1 MLFIMEWNQS
11 SFVLKLSDFL
21 TDLFILNKYR
31 MSAKELRDKLKAL
44 RMEHTGGALT
54 KMTLEQVQNEIAHHE
69 TACRAREMKEKRM
82 AALEAARE
90 AKKAPAAAP
99 VKVPRPPKAVPKS
112 NVPEAKKGGNHIQK
126 GPKKPTV
133 TMAEVE
139 VPKKRGRP
147 AKAGVQTIADRAEEK
162 NAQRQE

>member
-1 MLFIMEWNQS
+1 MI
-11 SFVLKLSDFL
+11 
-21 TDLFILNKYR
+21 LFILNKYR

-44 RMEHTGGALT
+44 RSEHTGGALS
-54 KMTLEQVQNEIAHHE
+54 KMSLEQIQNEIAHHE
-69 TACRAREMKEKRM
+69 TACKARETKEKRL

-90 AKKAPAAAP
+90 AKRSVPTVGEAKKAPAPA
-99 VKVPRPPKAVPKS
+99 VKVPRPPKQVPARDT
-112 NVPEAKKGGNHIQK
+112 PAAKKGGNNIQ
-126 GPKKPTV
+126 GFPKKKATV

>member
-1 MLFIMEWNQS
+1 
-11 SFVLKLSDFL
+11 
-21 TDLFILNKYR
+21 

-44 RMEHTGGALT
+44 RMEHTGGALS
-54 KMTLEQVQNEIAHHE
+54 KMSLEQIQNEIAHHE
-69 TACRAREMKEKRM
+69 TACKARETKEKRL

-90 AKKAPAAAP
+90 AKKAPAA
-99 VKVPRPPKAVPKS
+99 VKVPRPPKQVPARDT
-112 NVPEAKKGGNHIQK
+112 PAAKKGGNNIQ
-126 GPKKPTV
+126 GFPKKKATV

-162 NAQRQE
+162 NGQRQE

>member
-1 MLFIMEWNQS
+1 
-11 SFVLKLSDFL
+11 
-21 TDLFILNKYR
+21 

-44 RMEHTGGALT
+44 RMEHTGGALS
-54 KMTLEQVQNEIAHHE
+54 KMSLEQVQNEIAHHE
-69 TACRAREMKEKRM
+69 TACKARETKEKRL

-90 AKKAPAAAP
+90 AKKAPPAAAA
-99 VKVPRPPKAVPKS
+99 VKVPRAPKQVPARDT
-112 NVPEAKKGGNHIQK
+112 PAAKKNNNIIQ
-126 GPKKPTV
+126 GFPKKKATV

-162 NAQRQE
+162 NGQRQE